1 MLFLIVL
8 VGVVLVGLLV
18 WKALSLQREGMPDRS
33 APPSRQVTGPDDDPE
48 FLRQLGQRFRA
59 DEDPPQPR

>member
-1 MLFLIVL
+1 MLFLIAL
-8 VGVVLVGLLV
+8 VGAVIVGLLV
-18 WKALSLQREGMPDRS
+18 WKALSLPRQGL
-33 APPSRQVTGPDDDPE
+33 PSRPAAPSRRVTGPDDDPE